1 MPPSPEGGPFALR
14 IHNASAPF
22 VELQYRTGRY
32 QVSARSGSPA
42 DETPLPVVDRKAAE
56 ADQVVLRP
64 SRRSSGERS
73 RITRKRRAERVAA
86 FAPMPM
92 TILPSSSRT

>member
-56 ADQVVLRP
+56 ADQVVL